1 MSHLS
6 RWFSARGH
14 AGIPGDGPL
23 LVAVGV
29 DGGLLPSPRRRPRCG
44 PEGPARAP
52 GTPAAAVPSPG
63 PAHGPR
69 TCQKGLLQAEETRRI
84 FGLISA
90 GPTVSTPP
98 PPPEL
103 PTFTT
108 TSWESPA
115 AVPRPARAPWA
126 FHVLSRGPA
135 AGTQL
140 GCPTRGSTPLCAP
153 LLGTRSSS
161 EHRRQV
167 HPGGLAAAASLAAI
181 CPRHAPCF
189 VS

>member
-14 AGIPGDGPL
+14 SGIPGDGPL

-29 DGGLLPSPRRRPRCG
+29 DGGLLPSPRRRPRRG
-44 PEGPARAP
+44 PEGPAGAL
-52 GTPAAAVPSPG
+52 GTPAAAVLSPG

-69 TCQKGLLQAEETRRI
+69 MCRKGLLQAEETRHI

-90 GPTVSTPP
+90 GPTDSTPP
-98 PPPEL
+98 PPREL

-115 AVPRPARAPWA
+115 AVLRASRAPWA
-126 FHVLSRGPA
+126 FHVLSPGPA
-135 AGTQL
+135 AGTRL
-140 GCPTRGSTPLCAP
+140 GCPARGSMPPVRA
-153 LLGTRSSS
+153 
-161 EHRRQV
+161 V
-167 HPGGLAAAASLAAI
+167 PGYAEFI
-181 CPRHAPCF
+181 
-189 VS
+189 